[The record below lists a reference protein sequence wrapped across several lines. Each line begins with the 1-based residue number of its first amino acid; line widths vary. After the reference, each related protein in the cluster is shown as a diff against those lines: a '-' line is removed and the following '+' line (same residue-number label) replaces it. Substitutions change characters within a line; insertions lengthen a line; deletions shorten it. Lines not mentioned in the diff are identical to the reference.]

1 MIPFLHLGPLTIPT
15 FGLMVATA
23 VLVAGYILQSDIN
36 RRGNFPVRPPK
47 KSKKSGKSSS
57 TQLDPPPRD
66 EGFLIVTIAGIAGLV
81 GARLYHVL
89 ETPREFF
96 ADPKP
101 MLLTRYGFAW
111 FGGFI
116 GGFLA
121 LVLLARYYKVPLLE
135 FFDICAPAAAVG
147 YAIGRIGCLLSGDG
161 DYGRPTNLP
170 WGMSFPNGVVP
181 TTETCVQWGW
191 PANCA
196 VHPTPIYEFFVWIAI
211 AAFLW
216 HMGSKTLRGPKAK
229 GEIFCNYLILT
240 GLARF
245 FVEFL
250 RINPRSFFGL
260 SNAQAASL
268 LSILI
273 GAVLLWRLKSQFHAL
288 KQEHR
293 IVEHIHSRGDVLQP
307 EYHKATPECPH
318 PERWHM
324 YDSMSAEV
332 EVLDFLKALVITLKP
347 ELVVETGTFSGLSTL
362 RIADGLKENGV
373 GKIITCEYDAK
384 VFAVARERFQA
395 SALAPWIEA
404 RNESS
409 LEMTVSGRIDFLFC
423 DSETSVREQEVRR
436 FLPQINPFG
445 IIVMHDASSSMN
457 TVRAAAL
464 KMEQEGLLSVLL
476 LPTPRGLVLAQKR
489 QGRV

>member
-1 MIPFLHLGPLTIPT
+1 MIPFLHIGPLTIPT

-23 VLVAGYILQSDIN
+23 LLIAGYILQADLN
-36 RRGNFPVRPPK
+36 RRAAPSVVVKPQKGS
-47 KSKKSGKSSS
+47 KSAA
-57 TQLDPPPRD
+57 LAANHDD
-66 EGFLIVTIAGIAGLV
+66 GFLIVTVAGIAGLV

-89 ETPREFF
+89 ETPAEFF
-96 ADPKP
+96 GNPWP
-101 MLLTRYGFAW
+101 MLFTRYGFAW
-111 FGGFI
+111 FGGFL

-121 LVLLARYYKVPLLE
+121 LIILARHFKIPLLE

-161 DYGRPTNLP
+161 DYGRPTSLP

-181 TTETCVQWGW
+181 TTETCVQHGW
-191 PANCA
+191 PASCS
-196 VHPTPIYEFFVWIAI
+196 VHPTPLYEFFAWLAI

-216 HMGSKTLRGPKAK
+216 HMGAKAVRGPKAK

-245 FVEFL
+245 LVEFL

-260 SNAQAASL
+260 TNAQAASIV
-268 LSILI
+268 SILV
-273 GAVLLWRLKSQFHAL
+273 GAVLLWRLKSRFHAL

-362 RIADGLKENGV
+362 RIAEGLKENGV

-384 VFAVARERFQA
+384 VFAAASERFQ
-395 SALAPWIEA
+395 SSGLAPWIEA

-409 LEMTVSGRIDFLFC
+409 LEMAVPGRIDLLFC
-423 DSETSVREQEVRR
+423 DSETSIREQEVRR
-436 FLPQINPFG
+436 FLPQISLYG
-445 IIVMHDASSSMN
+445 VIVMHDASSSMN
-457 TVRAAAL
+457 AVREAAL
-464 KMEQEGLLSVLL
+464 KMEREGLLSVLL

-489 QGRV
+489 QGRT